1 MPATSPPVRSST
13 STAKPFLSQ
22 YLMYMRSSIAAQ
34 SCASVPPEPAWMS
47 TKQLLGSSGL
57 ENMRRNSSAATS
69 LSRRDASRPISS
81 SVASSASA
89 RAMSNSSFA
98 SARPLPTRPS
108 VPTTA
113 SSAFFSLPSACARCG
128 LSHSFGSSS
137 SRFSAARRLCFAS
150 KSKIPPQLG
159 RPGQQVGE
167 RGGNLVYAFGFH
179 FLPPS
184 LAQADRKSTRLN
196 SSHTVISYAV
206 FCLLPR
212 RPLST
217 LFPYTTLFRSLR
229 VVPQLRVFEL
239 AVQRREAALLR
250 LEVKDTSAARP
261 TGSAGRRARR
271 QSGLCVRLPLPA
283 PEFSAGRSEE
293 HTSELQSHSDLVCRL
308 LLAPSPTAIYT
319 LSLHDALPISAG
331 CPTASGLR
339 ARGSAPRGGS
349 ASPRSQRYLRSSAD
363 RVSRSASEEAIW
375 FMRSASTSC
384 PRV

>member
-167 RGGNLVYAFGFH
+167 RGGDLVYAFGFH

-184 LAQADRKSTRLN
+184 LAQA
-196 SSHTVISYAV
+196 A
-206 FCLLPR
+206 
-212 RPLST
+212 
-217 LFPYTTLFRSLR
+217 
-229 VVPQLRVFEL
+229 
-239 AVQRREAALLR
+239 
-250 LEVKDTSAARP
+250 
-261 TGSAGRRARR
+261 TGQTRRA
-271 QSGLCVRLPLPA
+271 
-283 PEFSAGRSEE
+283 E
-293 HTSELQSHSDLVCRL
+293 
-308 LLAPSPTAIYT
+308 Y
-319 LSLHDALPISAG
+319 
-331 CPTASGLR
+331 
-339 ARGSAPRGGS
+339 
-349 ASPRSQRYLRSSAD
+349 SSAILSSKNALGLGAAMNW
-363 RVSRSASEEAIW
+363 R
-375 FMRSASTSC
+375 
-384 PRV
+384 